1 MSLKY
6 SNTGRLPKIFGRF
19 IIVINSC
26 NPDFFNF
33 VFFIHEALFQ
43 ATASFQGGIKN
54 DISRLYSQ
62 HKFLFVK
69 HSKFFLHVS
78 FLFRSFDT
86 TFRKIAKISCP

>member
-62 HKFLFVK
+62 H
-69 HSKFFLHVS
+69 
-78 FLFRSFDT
+78 
-86 TFRKIAKISCP
+86 TFCL